1 MLDIK
6 ITNAKTRKTGKE
18 LVEIG
23 IENGKITAIAS
34 SVEGEAKQIIDAK
47 GKLVTESFVNGHL
60 HLCKVYTLEMA
71 GQDALKEYNDNN
83 MGGAMTSIERAADF
97 KACYDEK
104 WIIENVRK
112 ACNLAVK
119 YGNTHIRAFA
129 DVDSK
134 ARLEGVKAVI
144 RGREEYKDRL
154 DIQVVAFPQ
163 DGVAR
168 EPGAKELIK
177 DALDLGAD
185 VVGGIPWIEFT
196 EKEELDHVNSM
207 CDYAKEY
214 NKDISMLLDDV
225 GDAEER
231 TLEMLCKKV
240 IEMGWQGRA
249 TAQHC
254 RAMELYPEN
263 YFRKLVSLLKKA
275 QIGVVSDP
283 HTGPLHAR
291 VKDLL
296 KAGVPV
302 QVAFLASHLLH
313 MVSFD
318 DMELLYDMITT
329 TAAKVLG
336 IKDHELKVGGN
347 ADLVVLEDEDV
358 YHAIWHHTAPAY
370 VIKSGVDITAK

>member
-1 MLDIK
+1 MLF
-6 ITNAKTRKTGKE
+6 R
-18 LVEIG
+18 
-23 IENGKITAIAS
+23 S
-34 SVEGEAKQIIDAK
+34 
-47 GKLVTESFVNGHL
+47 
-60 HLCKVYTLEMA
+60 
-71 GQDALKEYNDNN
+71 
-83 MGGAMTSIERAADF
+83 
-97 KACYDEK
+97 
-104 WIIENVRK
+104 
-112 ACNLAVK
+112 
-119 YGNTHIRAFA
+119 
-129 DVDSK
+129 
-134 ARLEGVKAVI
+134 
-144 RGREEYKDRL
+144 
-154 DIQVVAFPQ
+154 
-163 DGVAR
+163 
-168 EPGAKELIK
+168 
-177 DALDLGAD
+177 
-185 VVGGIPWIEFT
+185 PWIEFT
-196 EKEELDHVNSM
+196 EEEELDHVNSM

-231 TLEMLCKKV
+231 TLEMLCNKV

-302 QVAFLASHLLH
+302 ALGQDDIADAYYPYGECNMLQVAFLASHLLH

-347 ADLVVLEDEDV
+347 ADLVVLEEEDV

-370 VIKSGVDITAK
+370 VIKSGVDITVK